1 MSLRGAQRRGNPKLL
16 LENKGLFFFYIKK
29 AACPHFIMTNKTSP
43 YVKKSAG
50 LMNQTPTV
58 KKY

>member
-1 MSLRGAQRRGNPKLL
+1 MNQVPA
-16 LENKGLFFFYIKK
+16 
-29 AACPHFIMTNKTSP
+29 NKTSP
-43 YVKKSAG
+43 NVKKSAD